1 MLLKIK
7 YLIYLILFLPNI
19 VTSQKNISF
28 IAKSGDSNFLMNENN
43 LILNDTITIS
53 VIKFYIS
60 KVNLLKDSIV
70 TFKDDKLGYLIDL
83 SQEKTKSINFTHNE
97 DVEFN
102 RINFQLGIDSSTH
115 MEGVKGDDL
124 DPTNGMYWTWKSGY
138 INFKMEGFSLNCPA
152 RNNYFQFH
160 IGGYQYPFNSTQE
173 IDLSIKKDS
182 AVNIVLDIETIFK
195 EINLTETY
203 EIMSPSQSS
212 LRIANLIKSS
222 FYIK

>member
-1 MLLKIK
+1 MILKIK

-43 LILNDTITIS
+43 LILNDTICIS

-60 KVNLLKDSIV
+60 KVKLLKDSIV

-83 SQEKTKSINFTHNE
+83 SQEGTNSINLTVSE

-160 IGGYQYPFNSTQE
+160 IGGYEYPFNTTKE

-182 AVNIVLDIETIFK
+182 DLNIVLDIESIFK
-195 EINLTETY
+195 GINLTETY

-212 LRIANLIKSS
+212 VRIANLIKSS
-222 FYIK
+222 FYIE

>member
-1 MLLKIK
+1 MILKIK
-7 YLIYLILFLPNI
+7 YLIYLIFFLPNI
-19 VTSQKNISF
+19 FTSQINISF
-28 IAKSGDSNFLMNENN
+28 TAKSGDSNFLMNEKN
-43 LILNDTITIS
+43 LFLNDTISFS

-83 SQEKTKSINFTHNE
+83 SQERTNSINLKVNK

-160 IGGYQYPFNSTQE
+160 IGGYQYPFNTTKE

-182 AVNIVLDIETIFK
+182 DVNIVLDIESIFK
-195 EINLTETY
+195 GINLTETY

-212 LRIANLIKSS
+212 VRIANLIKSS
-222 FYIK
+222 FYIE

>member
-43 LILNDTITIS
+43 LILNDTISIS
-53 VIKFYIS
+53 VFKFYIS

-83 SQEKTKSINFTHNE
+83 SQEKINSINLKVNE

-138 INFKMEGFSLNCPA
+138 INFKMEGFSLKCPA

-160 IGGYQYPFNSTQE
+160 IGGYQYPFNTTQE
-173 IDLSIKKDS
+173 INLSINKNS
-182 AVNIVLDIETIFK
+182 AINIVLDIETIFK
-195 EINLTETY
+195 EINLSETY

-212 LRIANLIKSS
+212 VSIANLIKSS
-222 FYIK
+222 FYIE

>member
-1 MLLKIK
+1 
-7 YLIYLILFLPNI
+7 
-19 VTSQKNISF
+19 
-28 IAKSGDSNFLMNENN
+28 MNENN
-43 LILNDTITIS
+43 LILNDTISIS
-53 VIKFYIS
+53 VFKFYIS

-83 SQEKTKSINFTHNE
+83 SQEKINSINLKVNE

-138 INFKMEGFSLNCPA
+138 INFKMEGFSLKCPA

-160 IGGYQYPFNSTQE
+160 IGGYQYPFNTTQE
-173 IDLSIKKDS
+173 INLSINKNS
-182 AVNIVLDIETIFK
+182 AINIVLDVETIFK
-195 EINLTETY
+195 EINLSETY

-212 LRIANLIKSS
+212 VSIANLIKSS
-222 FYIK
+222 FYIEWRLDYLYFYLLFLLVLDYTKINI

>member
-1 MLLKIK
+1 MILKIK

-28 IAKSGDSNFLMNENN
+28 TAKSGDSNFLMHENN
-43 LILNDTITIS
+43 LFLNDTISFS

-83 SQEKTKSINFTHNE
+83 SQEGTNSINLTVSE

-160 IGGYQYPFNSTQE
+160 IGGYQYPFNTTKE

-182 AVNIVLDIETIFK
+182 DVNIVLDIESIFK
-195 EINLTETY
+195 GINLTETY

-212 LRIANLIKSS
+212 VRIANLIKSS
-222 FYIK
+222 FYIE

>member
-1 MLLKIK
+1 MILKIK

-19 VTSQKNISF
+19 FTSQINISF
-28 IAKSGDSNFLMNENN
+28 TAKSGDSNFLMNENN
-43 LILNDTITIS
+43 LFLNDTISFS

-83 SQEKTKSINFTHNE
+83 SQERTNSINLTVNE

-160 IGGYQYPFNSTQE
+160 IGGYQYPFNTTKE

-182 AVNIVLDIETIFK
+182 DVNIVLDIESIFK
-195 EINLTETY
+195 GINLTETY

-212 LRIANLIKSS
+212 VRIANLIKSS
-222 FYIK
+222 FYIE

>member
-1 MLLKIK
+1 MILKIK

-28 IAKSGDSNFLMNENN
+28 TAKSGDSNFLMNEKN
-43 LILNDTITIS
+43 LFLNDTISFS

-83 SQEKTKSINFTHNE
+83 SQERTNSINLTVNE

-160 IGGYQYPFNSTQE
+160 IGGYQYPFNTTKE

-182 AVNIVLDIETIFK
+182 DLNIVLDIESIFK
-195 EINLTETY
+195 GINLTETY

-212 LRIANLIKSS
+212 VRIANLIKSS
-222 FYIK
+222 FYIE

>member
-1 MLLKIK
+1 MKIK

-43 LILNDTITIS
+43 LILNDTISIS
-53 VIKFYIS
+53 VFKFYIS

-83 SQEKTKSINFTHNE
+83 SQEKTNSINLKVNE

-115 MEGVKGDDL
+115 MEGVKGNDL

-173 IDLSIKKDS
+173 IDLSIKKDLD
-182 AVNIVLDIETIFK
+182 VNIVLDIETIFK
-195 EINLTETY
+195 EINLTEIY
-203 EIMSPSQSS
+203 QIMSPSQSS
-212 LRIANLIKSS
+212 VKIANLIKSS
-222 FYIK
+222 FYIE

>member
-43 LILNDTITIS
+43 LILNDTISIS
-53 VIKFYIS
+53 VFKFYIS

-83 SQEKTKSINFTHNE
+83 SQEKINSINLKVNE

-138 INFKMEGFSLNCPA
+138 INFKMEGFSLKCPA

-160 IGGYQYPFNSTQE
+160 IGGYQYPFNTTQE
-173 IDLSIKKDS
+173 INLSINKNS
-182 AVNIVLDIETIFK
+182 AINIVLDIETIFK
-195 EINLTETY
+195 EINLSETY

-212 LRIANLIKSS
+212 VSIANLIKTS
-222 FYIK
+222 FYIE